1 MQGAMIKDRA
11 PRPTVPPR
19 FFAQVLL
26 PFAIPA
32 LVTFVLLALVGED
45 WPRNIPPGSGL
56 KLAGFVAAAATS
68 LLVWRYATRGLED
81 GRVRKAAALL
91 CAVTGLMGWPIW
103 SVGVLPSVNGYSLGA
118 PKTVRMTLERT
129 EVTTVS
135 RSSRLNHWA
144 WLRPEVPGSRLQ
156 AGRYFIPG
164 DVYEDWTGRQPRTVG
179 VTIVPGMLGAEVVT
193 GYGADLPVR

>member
-1 MQGAMIKDRA
+1 M
-11 PRPTVPPR
+11 PPR
-19 FFAQVLL
+19 FFVQVLL

-32 LVTFVLLALVGED
+32 LVTLALLVLVGGD

-56 KLAGFVAAAATS
+56 KLAGFVAAAVTS
-68 LLVWRYATRGLED
+68 LLVWRFATRRLAD
-81 GRVRKAAALL
+81 GRVQKAAALL
-91 CAVTGLMGWPIW
+91 CGVTGLMGWPIW

-118 PKTVRMTLERT
+118 PDTVRMVFERT

-135 RSSRLNHWA
+135 RTSKLNHWA

-156 AGRYFIPG
+156 AGRYFIPE

-179 VTIVPGMLGAEVVT
+179 VTIAPGTLGAEVVT
-193 GYGADLPVR
+193 GYGVDLLVR